1 MILGHWVGEK
11 QQEPNSSQKQR
22 EKKIGGRWNIKATT
36 PIDLAKDLQSI
47 QYLKLIYQNHNLQ
60 QNNMEHVSTIHYLTT
75 NTNFV
80 IKGK

>member
-1 MILGHWVGEK
+1 M
-11 QQEPNSSQKQR
+11 
-22 EKKIGGRWNIKATT
+22 T
-36 PIDLAKDLQSI
+36 PIDPAKDLQSI